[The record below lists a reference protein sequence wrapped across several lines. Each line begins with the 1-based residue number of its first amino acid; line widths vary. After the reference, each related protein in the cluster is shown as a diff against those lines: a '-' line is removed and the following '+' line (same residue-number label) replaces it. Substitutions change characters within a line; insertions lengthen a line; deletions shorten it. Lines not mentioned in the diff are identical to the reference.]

1 MESQKD
7 RLVIKESKHIKPGGC
22 LGNHVAQPFQFMI
35 GKQSLGQE
43 ASDLPNATRS
53 LVDWNPSV
61 LILTLVHLSVGYN
74 SYVSFFITKGLSLP
88 PPVYTTIYEI

>member
-22 LGNHVAQPFQFMI
+22 LGNHVAQPFQLMI
-35 GKQSLGQE
+35 GKQSLDQE

-53 LVDWNPSV
+53 LVD
-61 LILTLVHLSVGYN
+61 
-74 SYVSFFITKGLSLP
+74 
-88 PPVYTTIYEI
+88 